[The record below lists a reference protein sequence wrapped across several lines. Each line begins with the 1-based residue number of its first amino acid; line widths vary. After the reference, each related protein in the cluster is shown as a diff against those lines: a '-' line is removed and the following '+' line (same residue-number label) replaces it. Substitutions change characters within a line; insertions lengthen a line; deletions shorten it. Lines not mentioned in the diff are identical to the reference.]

1 MSLTDQP
8 VSNNSAK
15 KEHRRVPIPPSR
27 LYETALA
34 QPRMV
39 RLTVSLPGDL
49 VDRVRNAVYWS
60 PSLKLSWL
68 IAQSLRTSLTERESS
83 RQGPFPQRKNPI
95 RAGRPRMV
103 GQTMKLFPRADSPE
117 TGQRVRVRGSL
128 RPSLSHHPISD
139 GVPANSFSVIRASPR
154 YHLVMFL

>member
-27 LYETALA
+27 LHETGPV
-34 QPRMV
+34 QPLV

-49 VDRVRNAVYWS
+49 VDRLRNAVYWT

-68 IAQSLRTSLTERESS
+68 IAQSLRTSLTEMESL
-83 RQGPFPQRKNPI
+83 RQGPFPKRKNAL

-103 GQTMKLFPRADSPE
+103 GQGMKLFPRARLTRNGAARSGEGFTQAIVVP
-117 TGQRVRVRGSL
+117 
-128 RPSLSHHPISD
+128 PSNKCW
-139 GVPANSFSVIRASPR
+139 GTRE
-154 YHLVMFL
+154 

>member
-1 MSLTDQP
+1 MSLTGQP
-8 VSNNSAK
+8 VPNNSAK

-27 LYETALA
+27 LYETGPA

-68 IAQSLRTSLTERESS
+68 IAQSLRTSLTEMESS
-83 RQGPFPQRKNPI
+83 RQGPFPQRKNPL

-103 GQTMKLFPRADSPE
+103 GQTMQLFSGARLTRNGAARSGEGFTQAIVVP
-117 TGQRVRVRGSL
+117 
-128 RPSLSHHPISD
+128 PS
-139 GVPANSFSVIRASPR
+139 NK
-154 YHLVMFL
+154 